1 MNRIFTFRN
10 FVYALIAVSSV
21 IVVSYIAF
29 GIYHIIQ
36 HSYFDL
42 FFDILCIAM
51 NTWCVTVQLQ
61 SLKYDKLS
69 KELKQTLEN

>member
-1 MNRIFTFRN
+1 
-10 FVYALIAVSSV
+10 
-21 IVVSYIAF
+21 
-29 GIYHIIQ
+29 
-36 HSYFDL
+36 
-42 FFDILCIAM
+42 M